1 MENSLFEAR
10 EKVTWLKVQEREGIA
25 SYQRDREGYLA
36 QLRNV
41 LDWLCAH
48 PEEAV
53 AAIGEVDLGKYSEG
67 LVDVLGR
74 IGSPLADP
82 CATKL
87 ARLLVDQ
94 NWPVALP
101 VREALFERFSKEAIL
116 VAAAELLRERLVEE
130 FDMLC
135 YEVFY
140 RKREWFPD
148 LIPLIDQA
156 LHDPAIDKS
165 WLELSAECR
174 QQVDDT
180 HDSV

>member
-1 MENSLFEAR
+1 MENSLFGAR
-10 EKVTWLKVQEREGIA
+10 EKVAWFKAQEREGIA
-25 SYQRDREGYLA
+25 DYHRDRSAYFA
-36 QLRNV
+36 QLRDAF
-41 LDWLCAH
+41 DWLCAH
-48 PEEAV
+48 PKEAV
-53 AAIGEVDLGKYSEG
+53 TAIGEVHLGKFSGG

-74 IGSPLADP
+74 IGSPAADP
-82 CATKL
+82 CAAKV
-87 ARLLVDQ
+87 AALLVDQ

-101 VREALFERFSKEAIL
+101 ARESLFMHFSKQAIL
-116 VAAAELLRERLVEE
+116 GAATELLRERLVEE

-140 RKREWFPD
+140 RKREWFPY
-148 LIPLIDQA
+148 LIPLIEQA
-156 LHDPAIDKS
+156 LRDPAIDKS